1 VLDDCIGSAKIM
13 RAQLV
18 HLLELMAHPRISVRI
33 VPQSAGAHVG
43 KDGPFRV
50 ITIDSCDIAYA
61 GARRGGRLIE
71 MCDEVDEFR
80 LDFDL
85 IGQKAASDDA
95 SRVLVERRLE
105 AIE

>member
-1 VLDDCIGSAKIM
+1 
-13 RAQLV
+13 
-18 HLLELMAHPRISVRI
+18 
-33 VPQSAGAHVG
+33 
-43 KDGPFRV
+43 
-50 ITIDSCDIAYA
+50 
-61 GARRGGRLIE
+61 